1 MKILAIDT
9 ATEACSVALT
19 VGDELLE
26 RHQLAPREHAS
37 LVLPWVEELLAE
49 SGYRLPQLDAIAF
62 GCGPGSFTSLRIGLG
77 VVQGLALG
85 AGLEVLPVSSLRALA
100 QAAYEASGE
109 EHIAAM
115 TDARMQQVYC
125 GFFKVGKTGLVH
137 GYAEE
142 AVLSPAAVKPP
153 AEHSWVGA
161 GNGFDQYRAELEQ
174 AMGNRLAGI
183 IADQWPRAS
192 CLIRLAVE
200 DLQTKPLLPPEQA
213 LPNYVR
219 NKVADKPA
227 S

>member
-9 ATEACSVALT
+9 ATEACSVALA
-19 VGDELLE
+19 VGDELVE
-26 RHQLAPREHAS
+26 RFELAPREHAA
-37 LVLPWVEELLAE
+37 LVLPWVRELLVEAD
-49 SGYRLPQLDAIAF
+49 LQILQLDGIAF

-85 AGLEVLPVSSLRALA
+85 ADLGVLPVSSLRALA
-100 QAAYEASGE
+100 QAAYESSGE

-125 GFFKVGKTGLVH
+125 GFFKVDDIGLAQAC
-137 GYAEE
+137 AEE
-142 AVLSPAAVKPP
+142 AVLSPAAVKAP

-161 GNGFDQYRAELEQ
+161 GNGFDQYRVELEQ
-174 AMGNRLAGI
+174 AMGDHLVDI
-183 IADQWPRAS
+183 LADQWPRAS
-192 CLIRLAVE
+192 SLIRLALK
-200 DLQTKPLLPPEQA
+200 DLQTQPLLPPEQA

-219 NKVADKPA
+219 NKVAEKPT